1 MFDKVTI
8 TYRGAK
14 YEIGRGRDFYGVW
27 AIGGPRSQ
35 PLQWWPETS
44 EGWSAAWTRFTEIE
58 APGAIAPVGRRTPPV
73 ASSPIPSGR
82 AQAGQSAVGRDA
94 GPTLPGPVTAL
105 LDDRAGAV
113 GSGGAAPFAQGPPFA
128 QGGGPLGTGTATIS
142 GSRTGTV
149 GAALLAVGV
158 ILGIAGLFPAYLA
171 GASLAQQP
179 AQLVPHAIY
188 LAVWA
193 ASTVLILLGG
203 TRQRLGAL
211 LSAGLSVVTFGLFFA
226 DAGTAIA
233 AGAHTGGW
241 GLWLS
246 LLGWLACAAGTVLAF
261 LRRAAGAARTSDAPG
276 RLARRGYL
284 GRPRGPQLGPA
295 VMLVLAG
302 LGAAAAFAPSW
313 DSYTLHTA
321 AGQSQSLTAGNAFSN
336 PGLVI
341 AGDVAVMVAL
351 AAVVI
356 VAALWR
362 PIHHGALLLAGGV
375 IPMAAQAI
383 SALVQAGEATSPTQ
397 FGITPAQATQI
408 GLTIDSGV
416 TPAFWIYCGFLV
428 ALIVS
433 CAWMIFTPH
442 QAAGAPR
449 DAFGPVPGPAAG
461 ADAYPWSPTTP
472 DTGQQS
478 SVRPADD
485 VEDLDDVDDDESET
499 RIVPGFE
506 PPASYTGTPP
516 RDSDHP
522 TA

>member
-1 MFDKVTI
+1 VFDKVTI

-44 EGWSAAWTRFTEIE
+44 EGWSAAWTRFTEVE
-58 APGAIAPVGRRTPPV
+58 APGAITPVGRRTPPIA
-73 ASSPIPSGR
+73 ASPVPAGR
-82 AQAGQSAVGRDA
+82 VQAGESAVGRDA
-94 GPTLPGPVTAL
+94 GPSLAGPSLAGPATAV
-105 LDDRAGAV
+105 LDDRAAAA
-113 GSGGAAPFAQGPPFA
+113 GSFALGPPFA
-128 QGGGPLGTGTATIS
+128 QSGDSLGPRTATLS
-142 GSRTGTV
+142 DSRAGQI

-158 ILGIAGLFPAYLA
+158 ILGIAGLFPAYLG
-171 GASLAQQP
+171 GASLAHQP

-203 TRQRLGAL
+203 ARLRLGAL
-211 LSAGLSVVTFGLFFA
+211 LSAGFSIVTFGLFFA

-246 LLGWLACAAGTVLAF
+246 LLGWLACTAGTALVF
-261 LRRAAGAARTSDAPG
+261 LLRTGGAEQTSDAPG
-276 RLARRGYL
+276 RLGRRGFL
-284 GRPRGPQLGPA
+284 GRPRGAELGPV

-302 LGAAAAFAPSW
+302 LGVAAAFAPSW

-362 PIHHGALLLAGGV
+362 PVRHGALLLAGAI

-397 FGITPAQATQI
+397 FGISPAAATQI
-408 GLTIDSGV
+408 GLTINSGV

-433 CAWMIFTPH
+433 CAWMLFTPH
-442 QAAGAPR
+442 QAAGTPPAFAP
-449 DAFGPVPGPAAG
+449 GPGPASG
-461 ADAYPWSPTTP
+461 ADAYRWNPAAP
-472 DTGQQS
+472 DAGGTETETGM
-478 SVRPADD
+478 
-485 VEDLDDVDDDESET
+485 L
-499 RIVPGFE
+499 PGFE
-506 PPASYTGTPP
+506 PPTSYTETAP
-516 RDSDHP
+516 RDGDHP

>member
-1 MFDKVTI
+1 VFDKVTI

-35 PLQWWPETS
+35 PLQWWPETA

-58 APGAIAPVGRRTPPV
+58 VPGAIIPVGRRTPPI
-73 ASSPIPSGR
+73 AASPIPSGR
-82 AQAGQSAVGRDA
+82 AQAGESAAGRDA
-94 GPTLPGPVTAL
+94 GPTLAGPATAV
-105 LDDRAGAV
+105 LDDGADAAG
-113 GSGGAAPFAQGPPFA
+113 SFAQGPPFA
-128 QGGGPLGTGTATIS
+128 QGGGPVGTRTATLS
-142 GSRTGTV
+142 DSRAGLV

-158 ILGIAGLFPAYLA
+158 ILGIAGLFPAYLG

-179 AQLVPHAIY
+179 AELVPHAIY
-188 LAVWA
+188 LAVWT
-193 ASTVLILLGG
+193 ASTALIVLGG
-203 TRQRLGAL
+203 ARLRLGAL
-211 LSAGLSVVTFGLFFA
+211 LSAGLSAVTFGMFFA
-226 DAGTAIA
+226 DGGTAIA
-233 AGAHTGGW
+233 EGTHTGGW

-246 LLGWLACAAGTVLAF
+246 LLGWLACAAGTVLA
-261 LRRAAGAARTSDAPG
+261 LLLPTADAQRTSDAPG
-276 RLARRGYL
+276 WLARRGYL
-284 GRPRGPQLGPA
+284 SRPRGAELGPV

-302 LGAAAAFAPSW
+302 LGVAAAFAPSW

-341 AGDVAVMVAL
+341 AGNVAVMVAL

-362 PIHHGALLLAGGV
+362 PIHHGAVLLAGAV

-383 SALVQAGEATSPTQ
+383 SALVQAGEATSSTQ
-397 FGITPAQATQI
+397 FGISPAVAKQI

-433 CAWMIFTPH
+433 CAWMLFTPR
-442 QAAGAPR
+442 QADGTPR
-449 DAFGPVPGPAAG
+449 GVYGPGSGPVAG
-461 ADAYPWSPTTP
+461 ADAYPWSSAAP
-472 DTGQQS
+472 DAGQQGS
-478 SVRPADD
+478 VQQGSVRPPAAPDD
-485 VEDLDDVDDDESET
+485 SDDLDDNET
-499 RIVPGFE
+499 ERGVVPGFE
-506 PPASYTGTPP
+506 PPAS
-516 RDSDHP
+516 
-522 TA
+522 